1 MSILIICFLT
11 IFLPSIQSSRP
22 ALKLTFTPDE
32 KYSSYQQQV
41 EIRCELINPN
51 QRTARAQLWH
61 VDLKTGTRT
70 SISRS
75 VLTYPPDD
83 APQIFKSIRNNRYDY
98 FQPNSIRI
106 RALQMEDS
114 ARYECDCPDCQEP
127 LPKQSRDLLIMQL
140 REPEWRIESVWPLHE
155 NTKAVV
161 KCFVND
167 FYPYVNHRVLRDNTE
182 LTNLGKSTLSSDK
195 AFPQTFVWE
204 ATITPTAEW
213 HNSTL
218 RCSITEG

>member
-1 MSILIICFLT
+1 MT
-11 IFLPSIQSSRP
+11 IFLPSAQLSRP

-32 KYSSYQQQV
+32 KYISYQQQV

-51 QRTARAQLWH
+51 QRTDSAQLWY
-61 VDLKTGTRT
+61 VDLKTGSRT
-70 SISRS
+70 AVSRS
-75 VLTYPPDD
+75 LLISPTDD
-83 APQIFKSIRNNRYDY
+83 APEIFKNIRNKRYEY
-98 FQPNSIRI
+98 LHKNSIRI

-127 LPKQSRDLLIMQL
+127 LTRQSRDLLIMQL
-140 REPEWRIESVWPLHE
+140 REPEWRIESGWPLHE

-167 FYPYVNHRVLRDNTE
+167 FYPYVSHRILRDNKE
-182 LTNLGKSTLSSDK
+182 LTNVGKSTLSSDK

-218 RCSITEG
+218 RCSVTEGLFNL